1 MMTKL
6 ISGVVAV
13 AIAMA
18 CVAPLAAHDEYRIIG
33 TVVKITADQIDVKQV
48 KDGKVIEID
57 INKQTKVTR
66 DKKPAPMKDVKLGGS
81 VVVEA
86 LGDTILDLL
95 AIEIRLVPALP
106 GTKKV
111 Q

>member
-1 MMTKL
+1 VKTL
-6 ISGVVAV
+6 ILTIVAAVLV
-13 AIAMA
+13 AA
-18 CVAPLAAHDEYRIIG
+18 APLGAHDEYRIIG
-33 TVVKITADQIDVKQV
+33 TVMKITADQIDVKQV

-66 DKKPAPMKDVKLGGS
+66 DKKPAAMKEVKVGGS

-86 LGDTILDLL
+86 LGDSILDLTAL
-95 AIEIRLVPALP
+95 EIRLVPAIP
-106 GTKKV
+106 TAKKS